1 MTERQGVGI
10 LYNIPHLAESFITHC
25 LLYRF
30 THRAPLTNATHS
42 EIVNIFYGFA
52 FPAYSL
58 LTPCFFDLSLSTVKP
73 RLSILQTI
81 VDILYSFVHI
91 NHLRLRIILRQCPA
105 I

>member
-25 LLYRF
+25 LFYRF
-30 THRAPLTNATHS
+30 THRAPRTLPNHCKT
-42 EIVNIFYGFA
+42 VNIFNSFGL
-52 FPAYSL
+52 PAYSL
-58 LTPCFFDLSLSTVKP
+58 LTPYFFDLSLSTVKP

-91 NHLRLRIILRQCPA
+91 NDTGLPLS
-105 I
+105 